1 MMNGRPAILA
11 EGLEKSYGKTRAL
24 DGLDLAVEEGTV
36 LGLLGPNGAGKT
48 TAVRILTT
56 LLAPDAGRAEVVGLD
71 VVKQAEELRSRIGL
85 TGQYAAVDEYLTG
98 RENLEMVGRLYHLPK
113 KQARKR
119 ADELLERFDLVD
131 AASRLAKTYSGGMR
145 RRLDLAASLVYSP
158 PVLFLDEPTTGL
170 DPRSRL
176 AMWDIIGELV
186 AGGTT
191 LLLTTQYLD
200 EADRLADR
208 IAVVDTGRVIAEGT
222 ADELKARVGGERLEV
237 TVSEGGDL
245 DVAAR
250 VLAPY
255 AVSGAEG
262 GAGSEGNVRVE
273 PERRYLGATVEGGA
287 KLLARVVRDL
297 DAAGV
302 QLDDLGLHRP
312 TLDDVFLALTG
323 RAAEQTGDSGGGQVD
338 DRREEVA

>member
-24 DGLDLAVEEGTV
+24 DSLDLAVEEGTV

-71 VVKQAEELRSRIGL
+71 VVKQADELRSRIGL

-113 KQARKR
+113 RGARKR
-119 ADELLERFDLVD
+119 ADELLERFDLTD

-145 RRLDLAASLVYSP
+145 RRLDLAASLVYRP

-200 EADRLADR
+200 EADRRHARPPPRLRRPPAPHADHR
-208 IAVVDTGRVIAEGT
+208 R
-222 ADELKARVGGERLEV
+222 
-237 TVSEGGDL
+237 
-245 DVAAR
+245 
-250 VLAPY
+250 
-255 AVSGAEG
+255 
-262 GAGSEGNVRVE
+262 GAGPTPQPARRVRGLAGTRLVRGHT
-273 PERRYLGATVEGGA
+273 PDLRAALDFALPARCDTLTRAKPPYWVTHQGMLGSVATERRGTSTCSTRIHNVAGGSMS
-287 KLLARVVRDL
+287 
-297 DAAGV
+297 
-302 QLDDLGLHRP
+302 
-312 TLDDVFLALTG
+312 LTK
-323 RAAEQTGDSGGGQVD
+323 DY
-338 DRREEVA
+338 

>member
-1 MMNGRPAILA
+1 VNRGRPAILA
-11 EGLEKSYGKTRAL
+11 EGLTKSYGKTLAL
-24 DGLDLAVEEGTV
+24 DGLDLRVEEGTI

-56 LLAPDAGRAEVVGLD
+56 LLIPDAGLAEVAGMD
-71 VVKQAEELRSRIGL
+71 VVRQADELRSLIGL

-113 KQARKR
+113 KQARRR

-131 AASRLAKTYSGGMR
+131 AASRLVKTYSGGMR
-145 RRLDLAASLVYSP
+145 RRLDLSASLVFSP

-170 DPRSRL
+170 DPRSRI

-186 AGGTT
+186 SGGTT

-208 IAVVDTGRVIAEGT
+208 ICVVDAGRVIAEGT
-222 ADELKARVGGERLEV
+222 SGELKARVGGERLEL
-237 TVSEGGDL
+237 TLEEGVGLED
-245 DVAAR
+245 AAR
-250 VLAPY
+250 VLERY
-255 AVSGAEG
+255 AHADSGVRVDAERRHLVATVAG
-262 GAGSEGNVRVE
+262 GAG
-273 PERRYLGATVEGGA
+273 
-287 KLLARVVRDL
+287 LLAAVVRDL

-302 QLDDLGLHRP
+302 RVDELGLHRP
-312 TLDDVFLALTG
+312 TLDDVFLTLTG
-323 RAAEQTGDSGGGQVD
+323 RAAEPGFTEEERLHDE
-338 DRREEVA
+338 REIA

>member
-1 MMNGRPAILA
+1 MTHGRPAILA

-24 DGLDLAVEEGTV
+24 GGLDLRAKEGTI

-56 LLAPDAGRAEVVGLD
+56 LLRPDAGRAEVAGLD
-71 VVKQAEELRSRIGL
+71 VVRQAARLRSRIGL

-98 RENLEMVGRLYHLPK
+98 RENLEMFGRLYHLPK
-113 KQARKR
+113 AQARRR

-131 AASRLAKTYSGGMR
+131 AASRLVRTYSGGMR
-145 RRLDLAASLVYSP
+145 RRLDLAASLVVSP

-176 AMWDIIGELV
+176 AVWDLIGELV

-191 LLLTTQYLD
+191 LLLTTQYLE

-208 IAVVDTGRVIAEGT
+208 IAVVDAGRVIAEGT
-222 ADELKARVGGERLEV
+222 SSELKTRVGGERLEV
-237 TVSEGGDL
+237 TVFRDGDLKAAARALEPYAHGEGGVLVDP
-245 DVAAR
+245 DRRQVGVTVARGAR
-250 VLAPY
+250 PLA
-255 AVSGAEG
+255 
-262 GAGSEGNVRVE
+262 
-273 PERRYLGATVEGGA
+273 T
-287 KLLARVVRDL
+287 VVRDL

-302 QLDDLGLHRP
+302 QLDDIGLRRP

-323 RAAEQTGDSGGGQVD
+323 HAARQTGDETDAVHPDG
-338 DRREEVA
+338 REKEIA